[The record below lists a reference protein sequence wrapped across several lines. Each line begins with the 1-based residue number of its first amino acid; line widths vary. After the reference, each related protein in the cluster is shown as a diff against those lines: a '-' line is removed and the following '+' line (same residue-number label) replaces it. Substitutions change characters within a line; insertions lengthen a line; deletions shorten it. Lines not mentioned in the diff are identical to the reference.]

1 MKKILYVDM
10 DNVLVDFSQ
19 ELEKRKLVKKE
30 EIDEFVDGTEG
41 LFLELKPMPGA
52 VKAFNFLAK
61 HFDTYILTTAPWKNK
76 SAWTDKR
83 IWVEKYLSGAGIK
96 KLIIT
101 HNKGLN
107 KGDYIIDD
115 RLAKGV
121 DKFEGEHIHF
131 LTEKF
136 PDWKS
141 VLDYLCQK
149 ESIGPIKKSL

>member
-10 DNVLVDFSQ
+10 DNVLVDFSAA
-19 ELEKRKLVKKE
+19 LRDKNLVAKDD
-30 EIDEFVDGTEG
+30 IDEFVDGTEG

-83 IWVEKYLSGAGIK
+83 IWVEKYLSEAGIK

-136 PDWKS
+136 PNWNS

-149 ESIGPIKKSL
+149 EGISRSESS